1 MDRPSIGIMPQEKI
15 RERVLAIARGDYKPN
30 ADDPRVWF
38 ASESSYQKALA
49 DTDLGLFKVIE
60 KHIQVDNT

>member
-1 MDRPSIGIMPQEKI
+1 MDRSSIGIMPKVKV

-38 ASESSYQKALA
+38 ETESSYQKALA
-49 DTDLGLFKVIE
+49 DTDLGMFKEIE
-60 KHIQVDNT
+60 KHIQDDNN

>member
-15 RERVLAIARGDYKPN
+15 RERVLAIARGDYKPD

-38 ASESSYQKALA
+38 ESESSYQKALA
-49 DTDLGLFKVIE
+49 DTDLGLFKEIE
-60 KHIQVDNT
+60 KHSQDDNT